1 MFKKREMG
9 KGGRVLMKTPFRAA
23 LSKVLSST
31 MGEWNYTSPL
41 NSVPVVSVEEICL
54 DLGVE
59 RAGQMGSPRSP
70 LRFSE
75 CFITCLPA
83 GS

>member
-1 MFKKREMG
+1 
-9 KGGRVLMKTPFRAA
+9 MKTPFRAA